1 MAKRRQQT
9 SLKAPYLKRI
19 LLQADKVKDWDSYPW
34 NLPLFRERDFELAF
48 STPITVI
55 VGENG
60 TGKSTLLEAI
70 GALAGYDEAGGG
82 KGYRPV
88 DHSTAIDKSG
98 AALADAFRAHWL
110 PKVTSGWFFRAE
122 SFFTVARYL
131 DEAAREPLSGPPP
144 DFLSWSHG
152 EGFMRFFEER
162 CSRQGLYILDEP
174 ESALSPTRQIEL
186 LKLLG
191 RMDRSGIAQVIMAT
205 HSPLLM
211 ACPNARL
218 LRISRFGLDEA
229 DFRDTEHFR
238 MMREFCTDPEA
249 FMTEALEDDRE
260 DQ

>member
-1 MAKRRQQT
+1 MAPRGQLTR
-9 SLKAPYLKRI
+9 LKAPYLKRV
-19 LLQADKVKDWDSYPW
+19 LLEPDRVEDTESYPW
-34 NLPLFRERDFELAF
+34 NLPFLRDGSFELEF
-48 STPITVI
+48 TTPITII

-70 GALAGYDEAGGG
+70 GGLAGYDEAGGG

-88 DHSTAIDKSG
+88 DHSKAIDRSG
-98 AALADAFRAHWL
+98 AALARALRAHWL

-122 SFFTVARYL
+122 SFYSVARYL
-131 DEAAREPLSGPPP
+131 DEAAQEPFSGPPP

-152 EGFMRFFEER
+152 EGFIRFFEER

-191 RMDRSGIAQVIMAT
+191 GLDRSGFAQVIMAT

-211 ACPNARL
+211 ACPGARL
-218 LRISRFGLDEA
+218 LHISRFGLDEM

-238 MMREFCTDPEA
+238 MMRDFCTDPDTFLA
-249 FMTEALEDDRE
+249 EALDEERG
-260 DQ
+260 